1 VEPAAR
7 AAQRHPVE
15 RESPPVAGSTS
26 IATRASSDYWVR
38 HPCLGVGGPIGVWLQ
53 SPLRLVAR
61 PSSRLT
67 VILCWSLTP
76 GVLRPQRSTMR
87 DRKRD
92 VGKEPVGQGS
102 AAGAG
107 VEKNGGR
114 MGELAT
120 VTALD
125 ELGSRELAAFG
136 VRGNR
141 IAIARV
147 GDAFYAFGDT
157 CTHQGCSLAD
167 GELAGTTVTCP
178 CHGSQFDAT
187 TGDVLRGPAGEP
199 VRSYPVR
206 LEDNALQV
214 EV

>member
-1 VEPAAR
+1 
-7 AAQRHPVE
+7 
-15 RESPPVAGSTS
+15 
-26 IATRASSDYWVR
+26 
-38 HPCLGVGGPIGVWLQ
+38 
-53 SPLRLVAR
+53 
-61 PSSRLT
+61 
-67 VILCWSLTP
+67 
-76 GVLRPQRSTMR
+76 
-87 DRKRD
+87 
-92 VGKEPVGQGS
+92 
-102 AAGAG
+102 
-107 VEKNGGR
+107 

-214 EV
+214 EI